1 MANTLFNSMKQKYGK
16 WIGEMDTNSG
26 IKIVG
31 WFEGQNP
38 RTDKVKE
45 FKTFAEAKKWGATRD
60 NKSTLDKAIKTMD
73 ANIEKEIRKY
83 INEMAKIISPNF
95 MTEQNIKDGIKKV
108 DKLAKEIGKTLE
120 SMKRRGEISSDGYAY
135 YASKVD
141 SVLKNA
147 NKKLYERLHET
158 KDTKDAVKGY
168 GSFFQPSDFSKTS
181 KKELLD
187 AYKKAREEYLKDIK
201 NQAKFRAFKDA
212 ERACKMYGIRV

>member
-60 NKSTLDKAIKTMD
+60 AQSVMDKAIRMMD
-73 ANIEKEIRKY
+73 SVKVFNTEKEAKEYIQKLNKEQNRKNIFSNIELRKENGK
-83 INEMAKIISPNF
+83 F
-95 MTEQNIKDGIKKV
+95 KV
-108 DKLAKEIGKTLE
+108 IDK
-120 SMKRRGEISSDGYAY
+120 
-135 YASKVD
+135 AS
-141 SVLKNA
+141 
-147 NKKLYERLHET
+147 
-158 KDTKDAVKGY
+158 DAVKGY

-181 KKELLD
+181 KKDLLD

-201 NQAKFRAFKDA
+201 NQTKFRAFKDA